1 MRVVLIVSL
10 FYRGELQATQRLNNL
25 AKVAQQMLS
34 GEWKYV
40 CSILHITDLFTDL
53 NRDGAE
59 A

>member
-10 FYRGELQATQRLNNL
+10 FYRGENQATQRLSNL

-40 CSILHITDLFTDL
+40 CSILHIIDLLTEL
-53 NRDGAE
+53 NREGAG